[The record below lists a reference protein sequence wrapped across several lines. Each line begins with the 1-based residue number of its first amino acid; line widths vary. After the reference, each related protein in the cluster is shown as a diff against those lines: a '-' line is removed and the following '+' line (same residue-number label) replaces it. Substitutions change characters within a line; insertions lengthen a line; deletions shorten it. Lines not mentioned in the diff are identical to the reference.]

1 MQLKIIFTFFIMIT
15 MCGDNIVNASDKNT
29 DHINTELLDK
39 NTVRVKFSFS
49 RNNAGCGIIKYA
61 NCYEVEVVDISN
73 QILYGKLLRLY
84 VICPEILNGIL
95 HKKYY
100 NIKITNDMT
109 SLEKTVNMSCSNN
122 LKNQNIRE
130 ALLLNIE

>member
-1 MQLKIIFTFFIMIT
+1 

-29 DHINTELLDK
+29 YHINTELLDK

-49 RNNAGCGIIKYA
+49 RNNAGCGTIKYA

-95 HKKYY
+95 HKEHY
-100 NIKITNDMT
+100 NIQITSDIK
-109 SLEKTVNMSCSNN
+109 SLEKIADIHCSDNFR
-122 LKNQNIRE
+122 NQNIRE